1 MEQFQFGE
9 LNPLQIFL
17 LVFVEFGLA
26 TPYDLL
32 TKAGLGPGLTSP
44 ALKRLEEAGF
54 VTSTPGPRK
63 RLKYAI
69 TETGAN
75 QLRESFQLGD
85 YWQFGQRDVFE
96 SLPRGIILAW
106 LNSGVDEAHYGAGR
120 AADSLLN
127 LARRRQRES
136 EELRGSMLRLQA
148 DILKDDRPAAKGL
161 LIATAYQWL
170 KAESDAALYRV
181 QAEAI
186 GEINKSLVD
195 LPPAHLVQGDKS
207 GVS

>member
-32 TKAGLGPGLTSP
+32 SKAGLGPGLTSP
-44 ALKRLEEAGF
+44 ALKRLEEAGY

-75 QLRESFQLGD
+75 QLRMSFQLGD
-85 YWQFGQRDVFE
+85 YWQFGQKDIFE
-96 SLPRGIILAW
+96 SLPRAMILAW
-106 LNSGVDEAHYGAGR
+106 LHSDVDEARYGAAR
-120 AADSLLN
+120 AADSLLK
-127 LARRRQRES
+127 LALRKQRDS
-136 EELRGSMLRLQA
+136 EELHESMLSLQA
-148 DILKDDRPAAKGL
+148 DSLKDNRAGTKGL
-161 LIATAYQWL
+161 LIATA
-170 KAESDAALYRV
+170 
-181 QAEAI
+181 
-186 GEINKSLVD
+186 
-195 LPPAHLVQGDKS
+195 
-207 GVS
+207 

>member
-17 LVFVEFGLA
+17 LALVEFGLA

-32 TKAGLGPGLTSP
+32 SKVGLGAGLTSP
-44 ALKRLEEAGF
+44 VLKRLEDRGF

-63 RLKYAI
+63 RMKYAI

-75 QLRESFQLGD
+75 ELRESFKLGG
-85 YWQFGQRDVFE
+85 YWQFGQKDIFE
-96 SLPRGIILAW
+96 SLPRAIILAW
-106 LNSGVDEAHYGAGR
+106 LHSDVDEARYGAAR
-120 AADSLLN
+120 AAESLLK
-127 LARRRQRES
+127 LARKRQRES
-136 EELRGSMLRLQA
+136 EELRDSMLGLQA
-148 DILKDDRPAAKGL
+148 DILKDDRPATKGL

-170 KAESDAALYRV
+170 KAESDAGLFRL

-186 GEINKSLVD
+186 GQINQSLAD
-195 LPPAHLVQGDKS
+195 LPPAPQLQQD
-207 GVS
+207 